1 MRQAR
6 VWDGTRED
14 GRKYVSRELVPP
26 DEIARVLDYLE
37 KAPIVLAARGYENDE
52 KDPSLGANV
61 PMTFHTDGEWIWP
74 GAVAYYLRTH
84 EIPPEADFLAHIRG
98 RGFELPEVDDHT
110 RDAAVSV
117 ITGAPMPERPAP
129 KPTPAEDQQR
139 ELAEQARQARET
151 AALNRLK
158 RRLGELGVDPEVYRV
173 GEVADDT
180 WCLVH
185 EDEWSVFWSER
196 GARHNEVGFRTADQ
210 AGAYLL
216 GMLLIVPSRMR
227 GPDRPDD
234 PGPTPPAPADLGPAP
249 DAPPAP
255 ADPAPPAPADVPPAD
270 LASPAPADPAPPSS
284 SGPPAEPSASAGPSR
299 PTHAEAPPAAQV
311 PAPRAADTGPI
322 EPLPGEPPLTL
333 LRERRT
339 IELPVGAVVD
349 RFGAPNGNFTYAART
364 PYENRSLPPEWIN
377 SGYHVYRVQRPLRA
391 LSGVAVPW
399 FGQPGGGIAYVL
411 PRSVRSLLEDGTLI
425 EIREP

>member
-14 GRKYVSRELVPP
+14 GRKYVSRELVPQ
-26 DEIARVLDYLE
+26 EELARVLDYLE

-52 KDPSLGANV
+52 KDPSRGANV

-84 EIPPEADFLAHIRG
+84 EIPPEADLLAHIRE
-98 RGFELPEVDDHT
+98 RGFELPEIDDHT
-110 RDAAVSV
+110 RDVAVSI

-139 ELAEQARQARET
+139 ELAEQARQASEK
-151 AALNRLK
+151 AALNRLN
-158 RRLGELGVDPEVYRV
+158 RRFGELGVDPEVYRV
-173 GEVADDT
+173 GEVADDV

-196 GARHNEVGFRTADQ
+196 GARHNEVTFGTANQ
-210 AGAYLL
+210 ATAYLL
-216 GMLLIVPSRMR
+216 GTLLIVPSRMR
-227 GPDRPDD
+227 ADRPDD
-234 PGPTPPAPADLGPAP
+234 PPPPAAPPSPTP
-249 DAPPAP
+249 DAPPTPDDPPRAAPDEAAAP
-255 ADPAPPAPADVPPAD
+255 ADPPRPAPDDPAPPA
-270 LASPAPADPAPPSS
+270 S
-284 SGPPAEPSASAGPSR
+284 AEPSASAGPSR
-299 PTHAEAPPAAQV
+299 PAHAEPPAPAQPAPQV

-322 EPLPGEPPLTL
+322 QPLPGEPPLTL

-349 RFGAPNGNFTYAART
+349 RFGASDGNFTYAART

-377 SGYHVYRVQRPLRA
+377 NGYHVYRVQHPLRA

-411 PRSVRSLLEDGTLI
+411 PRSVRSLLDDGTLI